1 MKRTQEMKKFKEHS
15 NFVGS
20 LINFKNGSTRGTG
33 TRERVAI
40 NNEAKHV
47 FKITTR
53 VIENYENTQVIKM
66 IENEEKLNERLDLLE
81 KHLNELSKERDAL
94 KVEVDAFR
102 LIGHTNNPI
111 LENEVPEIWLAEHK
125 QSISSMSVETRL
137 KNLRAYQ
144 KVTEIYIESVKLD
157 QNKIQIKSDIVDRR
171 VADQNK
177 TAQEIKDS
185 KEELKKKRFGS
196 IYKSITGFM
205 KTGVTEAVAVKVLID
220 MKVQIPDGYFE
231 LCGESFKKELKAL
244 LEKK

>member
-1 MKRTQEMKKFKEHS
+1 MKEFKEHS

-40 NNEAKHV
+40 NNKEEKHK
-47 FKITTR
+47 FIITTR
-53 VIENYENTQVIKM
+53 VIENYENTQLIKM
-66 IENEEKLNERLDLLE
+66 IENEEKLNERLDVLE
-81 KHLNELSKERDAL
+81 KRLADLSKERDAL